1 VSWPRA
7 LREKVREFVT
17 AATGGPW
24 PQMRQQAQRLLDDL
38 PPELPPGAAARPPP
52 GVRAV
57 GGGVDKSALP
67 FAPNLGPSQRD
78 RKVDRNGRVNVY
90 RRRVMARSRGRC
102 EFCLL
107 GEALEAHHV
116 LGGADRQ
123 ALESEFTMAA
133 VCGGPEDPQG
143 CHHRCN
149 ASPAWARE
157 QGLAFA
163 RRMAASAQAR
173 GDAAAAAGFQS
184 TVELLE
190 ARTALAAAQERKP
203 CQS

>member
-24 PQMRQQAQRLLDDL
+24 PQMRQQAQRLLDVL
-38 PPELPPGAAARPPP
+38 QPELPLGAAPRPAPAERP
-52 GVRAV
+52 R
-57 GGGVDKSALP
+57 GGVDKSGLP
-67 FAPNLGPSQRD
+67 FAPNLGPSQRE
-78 RKVDRNGRVNVY
+78 RKVERNGRVNVY

-102 EFCLL
+102 EFCLV
-107 GEALEAHHV
+107 GEAFEAHHV

-133 VCGGPEDPQG
+133 VCGGPEDPKG

-157 QGLAFA
+157 QGLAWA
-163 RRMAASAQAR
+163 RRQ
-173 GDAAAAAGFQS
+173 AAAALGAGDAPSAAKFNE
-184 TVELLE
+184 TAELLE
-190 ARTALAAAQERKP
+190 GRLALAAAQERKP